1 MKKLLLSFC
10 LVCFAIFAVA
20 CEDSLSVR
28 GATISEIT
36 AVGSTNSAVSISFAL
51 DSRLENLGVDV
62 QLRFTK
68 SGEVTFW
75 EDNGEKLTF
84 EIAES
89 DVWYS
94 LTNLIAIANG
104 KEGQE
109 TFVTQKDAV
118 GHNYL
123 FSSKEAKT
131 IAIRVVVGDIVE
143 NSARTGYILT
153 ETMPISDIFNLN
165 VKASENG

>member
-1 MKKLLLSFC
+1 MKRILLSFF
-10 LVCFAIFAVA
+10 LICFAVFAVA

-28 GATISEIT
+28 GASIKEIT
-36 AVGSTNSAVSISFAL
+36 TPGSTNSAVSVSFAS

-68 SGEVTFW
+68 SGEIIFW
-75 EDNGEKLTF
+75 EDGGEKLTF
-84 EIAES
+84 EIAED

-94 LTNLIAIANG
+94 LTNLIAIAKG
-104 KEGQE
+104 REGQE
-109 TFVTQKDAV
+109 NFVKQKDAV

-123 FSSKEAKT
+123 FSSKEAKI
-131 IAIRVVVGDIVE
+131 IAIRVVAGDIVE
-143 NSARTGYILT
+143 NSGKAGYILT
-153 ETMPISDIFNLN
+153 ETMPISDIFNLK